1 MAWEPSVP
9 ATVIGVAV
17 RDGVVTLSGQVEPY
31 WAKWSADRAA
41 DRVSPTGVEARI
53 ENSFTRLS
61 SIDASRIIVWSS
73 GGEVT
78 LRGTVRSWSER
89 NEEEEAAYAAP
100 GVGIVHNHF
109 TVFDG

>member
-1 MAWEPSVP
+1 MSAIKPQANP
-9 ATVIGVAV
+9 T
-17 RDGVVTLSGQVEPY
+17 DVT
-31 WAKWSADRAA
+31 
-41 DRVSPTGVEARI
+41 ARI

-61 SIDASRIIVWSS
+61 SIDASKIVAWSS

-89 NEEEEAAYAAP
+89 NEAETAP
-100 GVGIVHNHF
+100 GVWIVHNHL